1 MITLVAGLGAGLSAA
16 GLILL
21 VRGVLAPPAAL
32 ATVVA
37 DLHRPRL
44 GSAAV
49 QSTGDK
55 WTIRLLGRPTES
67 TSKNLAVCEMTPH
80 DWLTF
85 RLTWVALG
93 ASPGMFAGGVVASG
107 LWPVLSFWS
116 ALALMPIGAVAGW
129 FYAISDLRSDA
140 EIARRSFRHAT
151 AAYLELVT
159 ILMAGGAGPE
169 SAMIDAAEIGEG
181 SAFRQIR
188 AALASA
194 EMRREDLWVGLGR
207 VGTRLNLPDLAELE
221 ATMRLAADGAKVKES
236 LTAKADSIREK
247 DLHQMESEAHAR
259 SETMVLPVALMFAG
273 FMVLLG
279 FPALA
284 GLAAT

>member
-16 GLILL
+16 GLILF

-32 ATVVA
+32 VSVVE

-44 GSAAV
+44 GGVVIQSA
-49 QSTGDK
+49 GEK
-55 WTIRLLGRPTES
+55 WTSRVLGRPSES
-67 TSKNLAVCEMTPH
+67 TAKNLAVCEMTTH

-85 RLTWVALG
+85 RLTWAALG
-93 ASPGMFAGGVVASG
+93 ATPGMFAGGIVASG
-107 LWPVLSFWS
+107 LWPFLSFWS
-116 ALALMPIGAVAGW
+116 ALALIPVGAIAGW
-129 FYAISDLRSDA
+129 FHAISDLRSDA
-140 EIARRSFRHAT
+140 EVARRDFRHAT

-188 AALASA
+188 SALASA

-207 VGTRLNLPDLAELE
+207 VGERLSLPDLIELE

-247 DLHQMESEAHAR
+247 DLHRMESEAHAR

>member
-1 MITLVAGLGAGLSAA
+1 MIALVGGLAA
-16 GLILL
+16 GLCAAGLL
-21 VRGVLAPPAAL
+21 IVARGVFAPPLAL
-32 ATVVA
+32 ESVVA
-37 DLHRPRL
+37 DLHRPRI
-44 GSAAV
+44 AQAETAV
-49 QSTGDK
+49 PQHRWK
-55 WTIRLLGRPTES
+55 AQMLGRPSES
-67 TSKNLAVCEMTPH
+67 TARNLAVCEMTSN
-80 DWLTF
+80 DWLSF
-85 RLTWVALG
+85 RLTWAALG
-93 ASPGMFAGGVVASG
+93 ATPGLFLGGVVASG
-107 LWPVLSFWS
+107 LWPLLSFWLAI
-116 ALALMPIGAVAGW
+116 ALVPVGSVAGW
-129 FYAISDLRSDA
+129 FHAIVDLRSDA
-140 EIARRSFRHAT
+140 EKARGAFRHAT

-169 SAMIDAAEIGEG
+169 SAMIDAAEIGD
-181 SAFRQIR
+181 STAFRLIR
-188 AALASA
+188 SALASA

-207 VGTRLNLPDLAELE
+207 VGERLGVADLIELE

-247 DLHQMESEAHAR
+247 DLHQSESEAHAR

>member
-1 MITLVAGLGAGLSAA
+1 MIGLGAGVAA
-16 GLILL
+16 GLLVAGMLL
-21 VRGVLAPPAAL
+21 GLRGIFAPRRDLTAI
-32 ATVVA
+32 VA
-37 DLHRPRL
+37 DLHRPRIAGVEL
-44 GSAAV
+44 LSV
-49 QSTGDK
+49 EDK
-55 WTIRLLGRPTES
+55 WKARLLGRPSES
-67 TSKNLAVCEMTPH
+67 TVRNLAVCEMTSN

-85 RLTWVALG
+85 RLTWAALG
-93 ASPGMFAGGVVASG
+93 LSPGLFVGGVVASG
-107 LWPVLSFWS
+107 LWPFMSFWS
-116 ALALMPIGAVAGW
+116 AVALMPLGAVLGW
-129 FYAISDLRSDA
+129 FHAINDLRSDA
-140 EIARRSFRHAT
+140 EEARSDLRHAI
-151 AAYLELVT
+151 ASYLELVT

-169 SAMIDAAEIGEG
+169 SAMIDAAEVGDNT
-181 SAFRQIR
+181 AFRLIR
-188 AALASA
+188 SALASA

-207 VGTRLNLPDLAELE
+207 VGSRLGLPDLVELE

-247 DLHQMESEAHAR
+247 DLHRMESDAHAR